1 MTQPLRTSAGDDG
14 TATVAVGA
22 RTQGPGPGNLLRRI
36 AKAMKDHPELRGSRE
51 LTRWAALLPHVDPR
65 QTHLVE
71 AADVAIS
78 LVVLRGRTRSWL
90 ERFELRRLRRAVER
104 NVQSRCPA
112 FYLVRGLAVLLA
124 LAGPLVHGIW
134 TAVDAGDR
142 LLGLDSRHLGLV
154 ALAGVTGSI
163 VSLLTRVPEFAEQRH
178 VSRFVLEA
186 IGFTKPLI
194 GTAFALLAYC
204 LLVGNFIPLKPELST
219 QAGFIAVLGFVAAF
233 SERFIPDMIF
243 RTEGRFGSGRR
254 RGAATSTR

>member
-1 MTQPLRTSAGDDG
+1 MTRPLRTSAGDDAG
-14 TATVAVGA
+14 TAVAA
-22 RTQGPGPGNLLRRI
+22 RTHGLRRGDLLRRI
-36 AKAMKDHPELRGSRE
+36 TKAVKDNPELRGNRE
-51 LTRWAALLPHVDPR
+51 LMRWAALLPHVAPS

-71 AADVAIS
+71 AADVAIN
-78 LVVLRGRTRSWL
+78 LVVLRGPTRSWL

-112 FYLVRGLAVLLA
+112 FYLVRGLAVLTA
-124 LAGPLVHGIW
+124 LAGPVVYGIW
-134 TAVDAGDR
+134 TAVDADDK
-142 LLGLDSRHLGLV
+142 LFGLDSRHLGLV
-154 ALAGVTGSI
+154 ALAGVIGSV

-186 IGFTKPLI
+186 IGFCKPLI

-204 LLVGNFIPLKPELST
+204 LLGANFIPLKPEPSAHAAFL
-219 QAGFIAVLGFVAAF
+219 AVLGFVAAF

-254 RGAATSTR
+254 RRTAAGAER